1 MNTEKTSGS
10 CRAIFRM
17 DSYGAQDKWSAAVK
31 DGGTFAR
38 LMDEMAHFIDQRN
51 EANQS
56 TLMLRR
62 VSDAAIWGE

>member
-1 MNTEKTSGS
+1 
-10 CRAIFRM
+10 M